1 MTLRI
6 DITDMPVLDG
16 DCKNDAIEVLR
27 SFEHKDSGVY
37 RILFGS
43 RGGIEEVERL
53 GSLEDVSYV
62 DIPTVR
68 EITDQMVLEADDD
81 ENASYVQEY
90 VDEFYHIEKDLYT
103 GELMFTYT
111 EEECDVYVKVATLQ

>member
-27 SFEHKDSGVY
+27 SFEHTDSGVY

-81 ENASYVQEY
+81 EDASDVQEY

>member
-27 SFEHKDSGVY
+27 SFEHTDSGVY
-37 RILFGS
+37 RILFGP

-68 EITDQMVLEADDD
+68 EITDMMVLEADDD
-81 ENASYVQEY
+81 DNASYVQEY
-90 VDEFYHIEKDLYT
+90 VDEFYHIEKDLHT

>member
-16 DCKNDAIEVLR
+16 DCKNDAIEALR
-27 SFEHKDSGVY
+27 SFEHTDSGVY

>member
-16 DCKNDAIEVLR
+16 DCKNDAIEALR
-27 SFEHKDSGVY
+27 SFEHTDSGVY

-68 EITDQMVLEADDD
+68 EITDLMVLEADDD
-81 ENASYVQEY
+81 DDASYVQES

>member
-27 SFEHKDSGVY
+27 SFEHTDSGVY

-81 ENASYVQEY
+81 DNASYVQEY

>member
-27 SFEHKDSGVY
+27 SFEHTDSGVY

>member
-16 DCKNDAIEVLR
+16 DCKNDAIEALR
-27 SFEHKDSGVY
+27 SFEHTDSGVY

-53 GSLEDVSYV
+53 GSLEDISYV

-81 ENASYVQEY
+81 EESSYIQEY

>member
-16 DCKNDAIEVLR
+16 DCKNDAIEALR
-27 SFEHKDSGVY
+27 SFEHTDSGVY

-81 ENASYVQEY
+81 DNASYVQEY

>member
-27 SFEHKDSGVY
+27 SFEHTDSGVY

-68 EITDQMVLEADDD
+68 EITDLMVLEADDD
-81 ENASYVQEY
+81 DDASYVQES
-90 VDEFYHIEKDLYT
+90 VDEFYHIEKDLAT

>member
-27 SFEHKDSGVY
+27 SFEHTDSGVY

-81 ENASYVQEY
+81 EESSYIQEY

>member
-16 DCKNDAIEVLR
+16 DCKNDAIEALR
-27 SFEHKDSGVY
+27 SFEHTDSGVY

-81 ENASYVQEY
+81 DNASYVQEY
-90 VDEFYHIEKDLYT
+90 VDEFYHIEKDIYT

-111 EEECDVYVKVATLQ
+111 EEEYDVYVKVATLQ

>member
-27 SFEHKDSGVY
+27 SFEHTDSGVY

-68 EITDQMVLEADDD
+68 EITDLMVLEADDD

-90 VDEFYHIEKDLYT
+90 VDEFYHIEKDLHT

>member
-27 SFEHKDSGVY
+27 SFEHTDSGVY

-43 RGGIEEVERL
+43 RGGIDEVERL

-81 ENASYVQEY
+81 EESSYIQEY

>member
-16 DCKNDAIEVLR
+16 DCKNDAIEALR
-27 SFEHKDSGVY
+27 SFEHTDSGVY

-81 ENASYVQEY
+81 EESSYIQEY